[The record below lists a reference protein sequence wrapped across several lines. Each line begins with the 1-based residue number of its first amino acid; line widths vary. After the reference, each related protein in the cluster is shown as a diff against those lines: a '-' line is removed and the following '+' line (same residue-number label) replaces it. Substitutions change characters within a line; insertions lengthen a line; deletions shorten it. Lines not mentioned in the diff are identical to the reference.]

1 MPYTISKTLLIAAL
15 ALLGLQGCGTGEA
28 SVAEEDAREATP
40 VPVSVA
46 YSQREDIFAT
56 YEVNATLASDA
67 DAPVVARVSGEL
79 VALLVEEGDLVKR
92 GQPLATLDGKKLR
105 LEMLAARASLE
116 QASKEHERN
125 VDLHRRGLIS
135 TATVDDLKFNLE
147 ALQASYALKKL
158 YFDYATIR
166 APIDGVISA
175 REVKVGQTID
185 VDQVILRVTDTA
197 VLQAEL
203 QVPQSELPKFS
214 AGDLARLTVA
224 SMPESEFVA
233 TVARISPTIDKRNG
247 TFRATAVIDNASG
260 ELAPGMFA
268 KFSVA
273 YEIHKNALLVP
284 AAAVVAE
291 DEEATVYVVE
301 GGTVTR
307 RSVEVGIT
315 SNGHAEILEGL
326 RDGEQV
332 VVVGHSGLRDG
343 SKVLAGKE
351 QPARFTG

>member
-1 MPYTISKTLLIAAL
+1 
-15 ALLGLQGCGTGEA
+15 
-28 SVAEEDAREATP
+28 
-40 VPVSVA
+40 
-46 YSQREDIFAT
+46 
-56 YEVNATLASDA
+56 
-67 DAPVVARVSGEL
+67 
-79 VALLVEEGDLVKR
+79 
-92 GQPLATLDGKKLR
+92 
-105 LEMLAARASLE
+105 MLAARANLE
-116 QASKEHERN
+116 QASKEYERN
-125 VDLHRRGLIS
+125 VDLHSRGLIS

-158 YFDYATIR
+158 YYDYATIR

-185 VDQVILRVTDTA
+185 VDQVIFRVTDTA

-307 RSVEVGIT
+307 RKRRSRNHLEWPRRNTRGPPRWGAGCGRRSFRPARWQQGT
-315 SNGHAEILEGL
+315 CQAKSN
-326 RDGEQV
+326 
-332 VVVGHSGLRDG
+332 
-343 SKVLAGKE
+343 
-351 QPARFTG
+351 PPRFTG